1 MHLKTF
7 IRLLQWILKAAIFL
21 TMLAFALNNREDV
34 SVRFF
39 WDMEWRAPMVLVLL
53 AVFAIGVVV
62 GVAGMVPRWWQQ
74 RRLTKKVLQDN
85 ALATANKPNPEA
97 VAADMYGP

>member
-7 IRLLQWILKAAIFL
+7 IRLLQWTLKAAIFL
-21 TMLAFALNNREDV
+21 TMLAFALNNRDDV

-53 AVFAIGVVV
+53 TVFAIGVAV

-74 RRLTKKVLQDN
+74 RRLAKKAVSETPS
-85 ALATANKPNPEA
+85 APANKSNGEA
-97 VAADMYGP
+97 VAADLYGP